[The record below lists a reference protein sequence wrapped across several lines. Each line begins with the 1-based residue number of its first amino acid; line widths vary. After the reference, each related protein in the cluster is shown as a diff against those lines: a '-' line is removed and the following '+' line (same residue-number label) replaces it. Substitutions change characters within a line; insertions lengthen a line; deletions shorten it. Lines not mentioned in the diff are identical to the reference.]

1 MDQKTQKNRNL
12 EPDYVRIYKDLIKM
26 KFPEFLDEFEE
37 LLQKEELNFFE
48 ITRINKILFGK
59 KNRDQKSLEQKYKAY
74 DKATILK
81 MLRYQKKHGLNNT
94 QDRKSTRL
102 NSSHVRISYAVFC
115 LKKKKQKKQPKHHK

>member
-26 KFPEFLDEFEE
+26 KFPEFLDDFEE

-94 QDRKSTRL
+94 QLANHFKLSRNTVASWR
-102 NSSHVRISYAVFC
+102 RIFDSLV
-115 LKKKKQKKQPKHHK
+115 